1 MCVLYTRFSEKWS
14 PRGPPKFRL
23 GAPGQTCPPQDHT
36 APSARRFDETVPPP
50 WSPTKLLEVS
60 PGKVAIFTRNGG
72 FGFRDSLRKRM

>member
-1 MCVLYTRFSEKWS
+1 MCVYYIYIYMYYIYMYVCVLYTRFSEKWS

-50 WSPTKLLEVS
+50 WSPTKLLEV
-60 PGKVAIFTRNGG
+60 
-72 FGFRDSLRKRM
+72 